1 MYYNVVI
8 KDAFRDDENQ
18 NQLVFY
24 FGNSY
29 IKAIEF
35 VNYIAE
41 ISEYHI
47 EFLQFKEDD
56 NKEE

>member
-8 KDAFRDDENQ
+8 KDAFWDDENQ
-18 NQLVFY
+18 NRLIFY
-24 FGNSY
+24 FGNDY
-29 IKAIEF
+29 KKAIEF

-47 EFLQFKEDD
+47 EFLQF
-56 NKEE
+56 EENNDMEE